1 MKEETVQIR
10 VGSPL
15 GIWWPLCHL
24 ADYREKV
31 QPLLTKIVRSRG
43 RHQPGSGSYYYGA
56 VRTKDATITSESGVP
71 ILFPGG
77 RIKSYGDSSRQ
88 EAVWIDNH
96 VYWCGASWRYDTW
109 RYWQTTPFHP
119 VFYRNNDRDMVYG
132 DGFGHIRDFYSS
144 PVWLPPE
151 EVDWA
156 PGGNTNHTDVYTINA
171 KVRFQDP
178 QVDRSIETMMDKL
191 NLVYDNRYR
200 NGIQKAYIDA
210 IQNLPQ
216 QSVNNVQNALT
227 ALGAI
232 MKLGSGNPK
241 LVVKGIDDVHDLKK
255 AFSEAWLAYR
265 YQYQTTAMDIH
276 ETADYLIR
284 YARSKKGIKCNGFF
298 KEVYEGVTYT
308 YRCSFHLKGEDVVGL
323 QSDIEKL
330 GLELSAYNAWDLVP
344 YSFIADWFLR
354 IGDRLEFYEDRNRAL
369 KLSPGPVWYSV
380 TKQFETDYSVEDY
393 YWRWQGDPPYISPTL
408 TLDGDPS
415 KSTLIKRAIDVFAL
429 I

>member
-15 GIWWPLCHL
+15 GIWWPLCDVE
-24 ADYREKV
+24 DYNLIVK
-31 QPLLTKIVRSRG
+31 PLTSKIVRSRG
-43 RHQPGSGSYYYGA
+43 KHQPGSGSYFYGA
-56 VRTKDATITSESGVP
+56 VRTKDVTITSESGQP

-77 RIKSYGDSSRQ
+77 RIKSYGSDYRM
-88 EAVWIDNH
+88 EAVWDGTR
-96 VYWCGASWRYDTW
+96 VYWAGASWRYDTW

-119 VFYRNNDRDMVYG
+119 VFYRVDDKEMVYG

-144 PVWLPPE
+144 PEWLPPE
-151 EVDWA
+151 KVDWA
-156 PGGNTNHTDVYTINA
+156 PGGNTNHTNAYWTTA
-171 KVRFQDP
+171 KVRYQDP
-178 QVDRSIETMMDKL
+178 RVDRSIETMMDKL
-191 NLVYDNRYR
+191 NLVYDNRYHY
-200 NGIQKAYIDA
+200 GIQKAYIDA

-216 QSVNNVQNALT
+216 QTVNNVQNVL
-227 ALGAI
+227 AI
-232 MKLGSGNPK
+232 LGSLMALAKGNPK
-241 LVVKGIDDVHDLKK
+241 LVIDRIEDGKSLKR

-284 YARSKKGIKCNGFF
+284 YAQSKKGIKCNGFY
-298 KEVYEGVTYT
+298 KEEYEGVTYT
-308 YRCSFHLKGEDVVGL
+308 YRCSFHLQGEDVVGL
-323 QSDIEKL
+323 QSDIQKL

-354 IGDRLEFYEDRNRAL
+354 IGDRLKFYENRNRAL

-380 TKQFETDYSVEDY
+380 VKQFETDVSVEDY